1 MAWKK
6 KKKKK
11 KKRKKKKKKQKENYL
26 SYREVRASEGSS
38 YWESINNHDTC
49 ILTLA
54 FQTQKTMQQI
64 IHQ

>member
-1 MAWKK
+1 MENGLKK
-6 KKKKK
+6 KKII
-11 KKRKKKKKKQKENYL
+11 L
-26 SYREVRASEGSS
+26 SYREVRATVARVQVIGRQQHQHF
-38 YWESINNHDTC
+38 NDHDTC

>member
-1 MAWKK
+1 MAW
-6 KKKKK
+6 
-11 KKRKKKKKKQKENYL
+11 KKKKKQKENYL